1 MRAFPLGAKHDVDV
15 FVEPVESLDKQGLL
29 TVQGLIVELT
39 CVGPQQ
45 VHNLPPRL
53 IEPCGAMFGTRTA
66 EYT

>member
-15 FVEPVESLDKQGLL
+15 FVEPVESLDK
-29 TVQGLIVELT
+29 QGLIVELT